1 MTDAQIL
8 YKIAHELALIRNLM
22 AEFVALVRDASPEPD
37 KDTKPRT
44 GQPDN
49 AVSHPRNE

>member
-1 MTDAQIL
+1 MTEGQIL

-22 AEFVALVRDASPEPD
+22 GEFVALVREASPEPD

-49 AVSHPRNE
+49 AATHPRNE